1 MLSFQVL
8 GVKALAC
15 GTDVA
20 AKDAK
25 STDAVNN
32 STAILLDINFVHD
45 VAYKRIMM
53 ELMRIKIV

>member
-1 MLSFQVL
+1 LSFQVL

-32 STAILLDINFVHD
+32 STATLLDMDFVHD
-45 VAYKRIMM
+45 TAYKRIMIG
-53 ELMRIKIV
+53 LIRIKIV